1 MDIDI
6 KELIKAAAEG
16 FDLSNF
22 KGDVVGVKVVEN
34 EIGNVEAGGIGVQK
48 VYSGKEPKSASSQRK
63 DNTSRNIASRNE
75 KQHGVDYPVF
85 SKGLGVTEDHIK
97 ALYRLLT
104 ARGWISTQTKMVDF
118 LRLFNGINND
128 CEVVWTGQDKLGN
141 SEPTPLGVSALYVL
155 YKSMADEK
163 LIITGSKVERVGPI
177 LESHFVDDKG
187 HFLTSV
193 SNVSTTSQKATAYIE
208 QILKIMRMRPDAEDI
223 QRLLAEDM
231 ESKYD
236 KNDRQDL
243 NYRKRR

>member
-1 MDIDI
+1 MADLKIDFSNCDVHINKMFDIHD
-6 KELIKAAAEG
+6 
-16 FDLSNF
+16 NQN
-22 KGDVVGVKVVEN
+22 VNVYNGV
-34 EIGNVEAGGIGVQK
+34 
-48 VYSGKEPKSASSQRK
+48 PKSRKASSKGRGK
-63 DNTSRNIASRNE
+63 ASNDAEPRSE

>member
-1 MDIDI
+1 MADLKIDFSNCDVHI
-6 KELIKAAAEG
+6 DKMIEIHDCPNVKFYNSFQNGNKTSSSKGKGKPSKDAEA
-16 FDLSNF
+16 
-22 KGDVVGVKVVEN
+22 K
-34 EIGNVEAGGIGVQK
+34 
-48 VYSGKEPKSASSQRK
+48 P
-63 DNTSRNIASRNE
+63 E
-75 KQHGVDYPVF
+75 KQHGVEYPVF

-118 LRLFNGINND
+118 LRLFNGTNND
-128 CEVVWTGQDKLGN
+128 CEVIWTGQDKLGSN
-141 SEPTPLGVSALYVL
+141 EPTLLGISALYVL
-155 YKSMADEK
+155 FKNMAEEK

-208 QILKIMRMRPDAEDI
+208 QILKTMRMRPDSEDI
-223 QRLLAEDM
+223 QRLLQEEM

-236 KNDRQDL
+236 EKDRQDL
-243 NYRKRR
+243 NYRKPH

>member
-1 MDIDI
+1 
-6 KELIKAAAEG
+6 
-16 FDLSNF
+16 
-22 KGDVVGVKVVEN
+22 
-34 EIGNVEAGGIGVQK
+34 
-48 VYSGKEPKSASSQRK
+48 
-63 DNTSRNIASRNE
+63 
-75 KQHGVDYPVF
+75 
-85 SKGLGVTEDHIK
+85 
-97 ALYRLLT
+97 
-104 ARGWISTQTKMVDF
+104 
-118 LRLFNGINND
+118 
-128 CEVVWTGQDKLGN
+128 
-141 SEPTPLGVSALYVL
+141 
-155 YKSMADEK
+155 MADEK